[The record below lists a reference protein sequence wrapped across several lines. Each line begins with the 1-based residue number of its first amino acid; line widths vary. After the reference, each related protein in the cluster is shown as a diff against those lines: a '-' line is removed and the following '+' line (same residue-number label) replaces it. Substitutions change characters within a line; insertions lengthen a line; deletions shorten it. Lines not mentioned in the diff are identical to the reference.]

1 MTIRKGQD
9 WGHAGALTAG
19 APVLDTDRGAALLLQ
34 AALDAGEPLPELGLV
49 GGDLHRSLGAPR
61 HSVQDL
67 FDGVGM
73 RLPID
78 VGTVRLD
85 DGPPQVFVA
94 HLVATA
100 RRSAALWSS
109 RTLVVMNATF
119 RGDLDLGPR
128 AHPNDGRLDV
138 TDGVLPMNERR
149 RGRARARTGSH
160 LPHPALRERR
170 VRELTVSAEQRWYV
184 WLDDELVG
192 AARTLEV
199 VCVPDAT
206 VVVV

>member
-1 MTIRKGQD
+1 MTIRKGRD
-9 WGHAGALTAG
+9 WGERGALASDAEVVSTDRAGAR
-19 APVLDTDRGAALLLQ
+19 VLQ
-34 AALDAGEPLPELGLV
+34 AALDAGAALPELGLI

-61 HSVQDL
+61 HSAPEL
-67 FDGVGM
+67 HDGAGM

-85 DGPPQVFVA
+85 DGAPQVFLA

-100 RRSAALWSS
+100 RRGAALWSS

-119 RGDLDLGPR
+119 RGELDLGPR

-138 TDGVLPMNERR
+138 TDGVLPARERR

-160 LPHPALRERR
+160 LPHPALHERR
-170 VRELTVSAEQRWYV
+170 VRELSVTAEDRWHV
-184 WLDDELVG
+184 WLDDELIG
-192 AARTLEV
+192 SARTLELT
-199 VCVPDAT
+199 CVPDAT
-206 VVVV
+206 TVVV

>member
-9 WGHAGALTAG
+9 WGSSAALA
-19 APVLDTDRGAALLLQ
+19 ADAEVLDSDRAASRLLQ

-61 HSVQDL
+61 HRAQDL
-67 FDGVGM
+67 YDGVGM
-73 RLPID
+73 RFPVD

-85 DGPPQVFVA
+85 GGAPQVFLA

-100 RRSAALWSS
+100 RRGAALWSS
-109 RTLVVMNATF
+109 RTLVVMNGTF
-119 RGDLDLGPR
+119 RGELDLGPR

-138 TDGVLPMNERR
+138 TDGVLPFQERR
-149 RGRARARTGSH
+149 RGRTRARTGSH

-170 VRELTVSAEQRWYV
+170 IRELTVAADDRWYV

-192 AARTLEV
+192 DARTLDLA
-199 VCVPDAT
+199 CVPDAT
-206 VVVV
+206 AVVV

>member
-9 WGHAGALTAG
+9 WGGPGALSSDA
-19 APVLDTDRGAALLLQ
+19 AVLDTDRAAALLLQ
-34 AALDAGEPLPELGLV
+34 AALDAGQPLPELGLI
-49 GGDLHRSLGAPR
+49 GGDLHRSLGSPR
-61 HSVQDL
+61 HCAQDL
-67 FDGVGM
+67 YDGVGM

-85 DGPPQVFVA
+85 DGAPQVFVA

-100 RRSAALWSS
+100 RRGAALWSS

-119 RGDLDLGPR
+119 RGELDLGPR

-138 TDGVLPMNERR
+138 TDGVLPLQERR
-149 RGRARARTGSH
+149 RGRSRARTGSH

-170 VRELTVSAEQRWYV
+170 VRELTVTADDRWYV

-192 AARTLEV
+192 DARTLEV
-199 VCVPDAT
+199 ACVPDAT
-206 VVVV
+206 AVVV